1 MSRKRLFLIDGSAQ
15 FYRAYFAFI
24 RNPLINSKGE
34 NTSAAYGFSLFLNKL
49 LKDEKP
55 DYLGVVF
62 DRKEPTF
69 RHDMYD
75 QYKATREKMPDE
87 MVESIPRINELVKA
101 FDIPIIE
108 CPFHDS
114 EGKYA
119 YEADD
124 VIGALA
130 KQGEEAG
137 LDVFMAT
144 GDKDYMQLITDHI
157 KVYSTRPG
165 KDTEI
170 WDKAYVN
177 ENYGLTPKQI
187 IDYLALMGDSSDNV
201 PGVPKVGKKTAQAL
215 LEEYGSIEGVYENID
230 NITKKAVQAS
240 LRENREM
247 ADLSRELVTIVTDV
261 PVKLELD
268 KLKAGTYD
276 VNVLH
281 ALFKEL
287 EFNSMA
293 RALLEGGGDDAL
305 PEMKEYDAKKQKYEL
320 VDTPQKLAELAAN
333 LEKQSFWVFDTE
345 TTGLDPWRSEVIGF
359 AFSWEKHSAYYV
371 PMETEAGLTEELVVG
386 TLKPLFENQDLKK
399 GAQNIKFDALMIAQ
413 HGIQLKGGEFDTL
426 LGAYLVDPGA
436 RQLSLDALAEKYL
449 SYKMIS
455 IEKLIGKKGKNQK
468 SMTDVPLEELNIY
481 AGEDADI
488 TFQLVESLRPELEKV
503 GVSSLL
509 HDVELPLVDVLMKME
524 SSGVCLD
531 TDFLSKMSDDL
542 GEQTKALQSEIYE
555 MAGEEFNTN
564 SPQQLGSILFDKL
577 EIHIALGKRT
587 PKRTAT
593 GQYSTTE
600 AILLRYDAHPMVN
613 KILDYRKLNK
623 LKSTY
628 VDALPKLISP
638 RTGRLHTSFNQTIA
652 ATGRLSSSDPNL
664 QNIPIRGQKGR
675 EIRKAFVPSE
685 ADRMIMSC
693 DYSQI
698 ELRMMAH
705 ICGDEAFREAFERGE
720 DIHASTAAAIFGEN
734 LADVTTD
741 QRRKAK
747 DVNFGIIYGISRFG
761 LASRLGIKPPEAED
775 IISSYFARFPKIK
788 KYMDDTIQF
797 ARDNK
802 YVTTL
807 LNRRRYVSEINST
820 NRNVRE
826 AAERVAV
833 NTTIQ
838 GSAADL
844 IKLAMIRIHHELEE
858 HQLKARMILQVHDEL
873 VFDVPKGELDQ
884 VMELVIRQMETAMEL
899 DVPLKVDAG
908 VGENWLEAH

>member
-1 MSRKRLFLIDGSAQ
+1 MSRKTLYLIDGSAQ

-34 NTSAAYGFSLFLNKL
+34 NTSAAYGFALFLNKL

-69 RHDMYD
+69 RHAMYKE
-75 QYKATREKMPDE
+75 YKATRERMPDE
-87 MVESIPRINELVKA
+87 MREQFPRILELIKA
-101 FDIPIIE
+101 FDVPVIE
-108 CPFHDS
+108 CPFHDA

-137 LDVFMAT
+137 LEVYMAT
-144 GDKDYMQLITDHI
+144 GDKDYMQLITEHV
-157 KVYSTRPG
+157 KMYSTRPG
-165 KDTEI
+165 KDREI
-170 WDKAYVN
+170 FDVAYVK
-177 ENYGLTPKQI
+177 EEYGLTPAQI

-215 LEEYGSIEGVYENID
+215 LHEYGSIEGVYENID
-230 NITKKAVQAS
+230 NITKKAVNAS
-240 LRENREM
+240 LRENREL
-247 ADLSRELVTIVTDV
+247 ADLSRELVTIVTDM
-261 PVKLELD
+261 PVELNLER
-268 KLKAGTYD
+268 LKAGTYD
-276 VNVLH
+276 AKVLLE
-281 ALFKEL
+281 LFQEL

-293 RALLEGGGDDAL
+293 RALQEGEEDAL
-305 PEMKEYDAKKQKYEL
+305 PELAGYDEKKQQYHL
-320 VDTPQKLAELAAN
+320 VDTPEKLKGFATDLAE
-333 LEKQSFWVFDTE
+333 QPFWVFDTE
-345 TTGLDPWRSEVIGF
+345 TTGLDPWRSNVIGF
-359 AFSWEKHSAYYV
+359 AFSWKKHQAYYV
-371 PMETEAGLTEELVVG
+371 PMTSEAGLTEELVVS
-386 TLKPLFENQDLKK
+386 TLKPLFEDANIRK
-399 GAQNIKFDALMIAQ
+399 GAQNMKFDALMIAQ
-413 HGIQLKGGEFDTL
+413 HGIKLRGAEFDTL
-426 LGAYLVDPGA
+426 LAAYLVDPGA

-455 IEKLIGKKGKNQK
+455 IVDLIGKKGKNQK
-468 SMTDVPLEELNIY
+468 SMTDVPLDQLNIY

-488 TFQLVESLRPELEKV
+488 TFQLAENLRDELKKV
-503 GVSSLL
+503 GVSYVM
-509 HDVELPLVDVLMKME
+509 HEVEMPLVDVLMKME

-531 TDFLSKMSDDL
+531 TEFLAEMSKEL
-542 GEQTKALQSEIYE
+542 GEQTVALQSEIYE

-564 SPQQLGSILFDKL
+564 SPQQLGAILFDKL
-577 EIHIALGKRT
+577 EIHVALGKRT

-600 AILLRYDAHPMVN
+600 AILLRYDKHPMVN

-664 QNIPIRGQKGR
+664 QNIPIRGEKGR

-685 ADRMIMSC
+685 AERVMLSC

-705 ICGDEAFREAFERGE
+705 ICGDDAFREAFERGE
-720 DIHASTAAAIFGEN
+720 DIHASTAAAIFDEK
-734 LADVTTD
+734 LEDVTTD

-761 LASRLGIKPPEAED
+761 LASRLGISPPEAEN
-775 IISSYFARFPKIK
+775 IIQSYFNRFPKIK
-788 KYMDDTIQF
+788 KYMDDTINF
-797 ARDNK
+797 ARDQK

-807 LNRRRYVSEINST
+807 LERRRYVPEINST

-833 NTTIQ
+833 NSTIQ

-844 IKLAMIRIHHELEE
+844 IKLAMIRIHNELIE
-858 HQLKARMILQVHDEL
+858 HKLETRMILQVHDEL
-873 VFDVPKGELDQ
+873 VFDVPEGELEQ
-884 VMELVIRQMETAMEL
+884 VKELVVRQMEGAMEL

-908 VGENWLEAH
+908 VGANWLEAH